1 VGKAQHFADA
11 VPALVFVDLWLGRG
25 TGSNLQRSSLV
36 KVLAIGAVT
45 KPLTDEQQ
53 QQFMPKEVPDTLKLY
68 LDARSISSGS
78 AWTRW
83 A

>member
-1 VGKAQHFADA
+1 M
-11 VPALVFVDLWLGRG
+11 
-25 TGSNLQRSSLV
+25 

-53 QQFMPKEVPDTLKLY
+53 QHFMPKEVPDTLKLTST
-68 LDARSISSGS
+68 ARSISSGS
-78 AWTRW
+78 AWTRS